1 MKHLLFRAF
10 GAALVLASATA
21 AIAAEQAGDPQAGFE
36 YAHTYCATCHG
47 ISEEKSPL
55 PEATRFRLVADR
67 PGMTARLCKS
77 GCKPRIPRC
86 PTSSLRRKTC

>member
-36 YAHTYCATCHG
+36 YAHAYCAT
-47 ISEEKSPL
+47 
-55 PEATRFRLVADR
+55 
-67 PGMTARLCKS
+67 
-77 GCKPRIPRC
+77 C

>member
-36 YAHTYCATCHG
+36 YAHTYCATCPPNIIVAPKDMLNVIAYIVSLKG
-47 ISEEKSPL
+47 RE
-55 PEATRFRLVADR
+55 ADR
-67 PGMTARLCKS
+67 P
-77 GCKPRIPRC
+77 
-86 PTSSLRRKTC
+86 